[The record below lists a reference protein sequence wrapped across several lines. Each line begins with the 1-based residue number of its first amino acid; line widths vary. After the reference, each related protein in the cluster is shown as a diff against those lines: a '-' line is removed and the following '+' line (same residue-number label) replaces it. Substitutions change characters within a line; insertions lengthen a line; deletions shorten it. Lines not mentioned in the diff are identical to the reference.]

1 MVTREKGRIFM
12 HNKKIKVMQ
21 KLLYT
26 GTILSFIIL
35 AVAVLPYIIKAIFWV
50 LLQMMYYPAQS
61 LIILIIVICLMFL
74 LERKK

>member
-1 MVTREKGRIFM
+1 
-12 HNKKIKVMQ
+12 MQ

-61 LIILIIVICLMFL
+61 
-74 LERKK
+74 

>member
-1 MVTREKGRIFM
+1 MNNTI
-12 HNKKIKVMQ
+12 Q
-21 KLLYT
+21 KSLFV
-26 GTILSFIIL
+26 GIIIL